1 MEYSSSKTEK
11 YYKAKLVEPATTTAT
26 TNKKLTEIFQH
37 QNILDV
43 KCKVTTEK
51 SWNILVANNTQ

>member
-1 MEYSSSKTEK
+1 MNYSSTKTEK
-11 YYKAKLVEPATTTAT
+11 YYNTKLVEPTTTTTT

-37 QNILDV
+37 KNILDV

-51 SWNILVANNTQ
+51 SWNILVANNAQ